1 MRLDALFFA
10 RGLILLQTSF
20 TGIAWILSWLNSFD
34 ATGFRL
40 AVLLACLSAAPW
52 LIKAFFRYAPK
63 VNGRALVKYPLRLI
77 RYPSLKRLLPLW
89 FFLFALLALWAG
101 YFYPPTLYD
110 ALTYRLPRALAW
122 SMDHHWFWISTP
134 NERQN
139 YSAPG
144 FEFLTAPSLVGLRTD
159 RLIFLPN
166 MIAFFLMPG
175 LLFSAGRAFGIPAK
189 LSWIGMWFLPL
200 GYCFVCQAASIGND
214 HYGAFLALATLALVG
229 RLKSNLS
236 VQNAFWPILAAALL
250 TNIKATNAILAP
262 CLLAPL
268 AGKFLRLLLARPFPL
283 CAVTLLGLAV
293 SFLPT
298 AFLNHR
304 YAGHWSGV
312 LESNLK
318 VSDPAAGL
326 VGNLIQVTQDN
337 LAPPVFPPAKAAN
350 RWLQQEIEPS
360 ALIQWVRSGFPRMS
374 LGFRE
379 LLQEEGA
386 GIGPFHFLFFL
397 FALIF
402 ALVRFVRL
410 GALPAAGLLI
420 LGLSSLAAMLT
431 LFTQLGTEATARILA
446 PFYPG
451 FFLAGLGWIS
461 ACGPRG
467 RHRLIVWTTLAAI
480 SVLPLSILNPSRPK
494 LPTSWILSAVER
506 VPGLSAAT
514 IDRIRLVYVVYQ
526 TRNDVFSPLRRQ
538 IPDEATVIGLF
549 NNGDDNETSLWRP
562 YGSRRVIS
570 VAENFVEI
578 SRLPRAQAWVARRWV
593 ADRLNQDGAW
603 VQAWR
608 EAGTYSIAM
617 KAAVGPEVWVLY
629 LPR

>member
-1 MRLDALFFA
+1 MRLDAFFFA
-10 RGLILLQTSF
+10 RGLIFLQIF
-20 TGIAWILSWLNSFD
+20 CTGITWVLSWLNAYD
-34 ATGFRL
+34 ATGFRV
-40 AVLLACLSAAPW
+40 AVLLTCLSATPW
-52 LIKAFFRYAPK
+52 LIKALHRYAPK
-63 VNGRALVKYPLRLI
+63 VNGRAFAKYPFRLV
-77 RYPSLKRLLPLW
+77 RYPSLKSLLPFW

-101 YFYPPTLYD
+101 CFYPPTLYD
-110 ALTYRLPRALAW
+110 ALTYRLPRVLAW

-166 MIAFFLMPG
+166 IIAFLLMPG
-175 LLFSAGRAFGIPAK
+175 LFFSAARAFGIPGK

-236 VQNAFWPILAAALL
+236 VQNVFWPILAAALL
-250 TNIKATNAILAP
+250 TNIKASNAILAP

-268 AGKFLRLLLARPFPL
+268 AAKILRLFVARPFPL
-283 CAVTLLGLAV
+283 GGVALVGLAV

-298 AFLNHR
+298 AFLNIR

-318 VSDPAAGL
+318 VSNPAAGL

-337 LAPPVFPPAKAAN
+337 LAPPIFPPAMATN

-402 ALVRFVRL
+402 AFVRFVRL
-410 GALPAAGLLI
+410 GALPAADTLI
-420 LGLSSLAAMLT
+420 LGLSSLAAMLA
-431 LFTQLGTEATARILA
+431 LFTQLGTEATARILT

-451 FFLAGLGWIS
+451 FFLAALALIS
-461 ACGPRG
+461 SCGQRSL
-467 RHRLIVWTTLAAI
+467 RRLIIWTTLAGI
-480 SVLPLSILNPSRPK
+480 SVLPLSALNPSRPK
-494 LPTSWILSAVER
+494 LSTSWILRAVER
-506 VPGLSAAT
+506 VPGLSAASL
-514 IDRIRLVYVVYQ
+514 DRIRLVYHVYQ
-526 TRNDVFSPLRRQ
+526 ARNDVFSPLRLQ
-538 IPDEATVIGLF
+538 IPDETRVIGLF

-562 YGSRRVIS
+562 YGGRRVIS
-570 VAENFVEI
+570 VAENILEI
-578 SRLPRAQAWVARRWV
+578 TGLPRAQAWVARRWV

-603 VQAWR
+603 AQTWR
-608 EAGTYSIAM
+608 EVGTFSLAM
-617 KAAVGPEVWVLY
+617 KASVGPEIWVLY